1 LAKLKLSKISNKIII
16 TGGTF
21 NFLLSAEGAC
31 MSANDDSNLPDVEKV
46 PLVIDAEF
54 TEEEEIQST
63 TSSLNEISSQK
74 TSRPLDLPFPTPTPD
89 GRARVITVINQ
100 KGGVGKTTTVINI
113 ASQLALR
120 GHRILV
126 VDADSQGNCAT
137 GLGVD
142 KSKVQHTTRDLILS
156 PETAISARHATAV
169 DGLHMIVGDRSL
181 VGLEQ
186 EMLRQLGRER
196 RLSEALEPLLP
207 HYDVVII
214 DTPTSLGLVIIN
226 ALVASNGVLI
236 PVQREYFALEGLAM
250 IAGTVRE
257 VRNLLNPHLG
267 VDGVLLTMHAS
278 TLLNQQVAS
287 EILEHLPEFVIRPA
301 IRRNIK
307 LAEAP
312 SHGVPIHLHDPNSN
326 GGKDYQDVSGEL
338 EKRWGLK

>member
-1 LAKLKLSKISNKIII
+1 
-16 TGGTF
+16 
-21 NFLLSAEGAC
+21 

-156 PETAISARHATAV
+156 P
-169 DGLHMIVGDRSL
+169 
-181 VGLEQ
+181 GLE
-186 EMLRQLGRER
+186 
-196 RLSEALEPLLP
+196 
-207 HYDVVII
+207 
-214 DTPTSLGLVIIN
+214 
-226 ALVASNGVLI
+226 
-236 PVQREYFALEGLAM
+236 
-250 IAGTVRE
+250 
-257 VRNLLNPHLG
+257 
-267 VDGVLLTMHAS
+267 
-278 TLLNQQVAS
+278 
-287 EILEHLPEFVIRPA
+287 
-301 IRRNIK
+301 
-307 LAEAP
+307 
-312 SHGVPIHLHDPNSN
+312 
-326 GGKDYQDVSGEL
+326 VSSD
-338 EKRWGLK
+338 

>member
-1 LAKLKLSKISNKIII
+1 
-16 TGGTF
+16 
-21 NFLLSAEGAC
+21 
-31 MSANDDSNLPDVEKV
+31 MSIKDEENQLPEVENV
-46 PLVIDAEF
+46 PLIIDVDF
-54 TEEEEIQST
+54 VEEEDINQSFND
-63 TSSLNEISSQK
+63 LNEVTSQK
-74 TSRPLDLPFPTPTPD
+74 TSRPLDLPFPSPTRD
-89 GRARVITVINQ
+89 GLARVITVINQ

-142 KSKVQHTTRDLILS
+142 KSKVKHTTRDLILS
-156 PETAISARHATAV
+156 PETAVTSRHATAV

-196 RLSEALEPLLP
+196 RLAEALEPLLP
-207 HYDVVII
+207 HYDIVII
-214 DTPTSLGLVIIN
+214 DTPPSLGLVTIN
-226 ALVASNGVLI
+226 ALVASDGVLI
-236 PVQREYFALEGLAM
+236 PVQTEYFALEGLAM
-250 IAGTVRE
+250 LAGTLRE
-257 VRNLLNPHLG
+257 VRN
-267 VDGVLLTMHAS
+267 
-278 TLLNQQVAS
+278 LLNQQVAS
-287 EILEHLPEFVIRPA
+287 EILEHLPEFVIHPA

-326 GGKDYQDVSGEL
+326 GGQDYQGVSDTL
-338 EKRWGLK
+338 EKRWGLI